1 MEQAFLASL
10 LTSKYPSIINIY
22 YTYSIALYVLVIQ
35 VLFRYFLNIV
45 SVPAF
50 MTFLGCAFLLSNSA
64 WFYFPQIPLKPLYS
78 LLLCPQHNSSTD
90 KTAVLQHKRP
100 RLNPDLGCCP
110 CGVGTFSLRPR
121 GFILVIWFPP
131 TYQRPVGLPVTSIL
145 YYGNQNCTPYLM

>member
-35 VLFRYFLNIV
+35 VLFRYLNVV

-50 MTFLGCAFLLSNSA
+50 TTFLGCAFLLSNSA

-78 LLLCPQHNSSTD
+78 SLGSTTAQQIKLLPRSTKD
-90 KTAVLQHKRP
+90 
-100 RLNPDLGCCP
+100 PD
-110 CGVGTFSLRPR
+110 
-121 GFILVIWFPP
+121 
-131 TYQRPVGLPVTSIL
+131 
-145 YYGNQNCTPYLM
+145 

>member
-35 VLFRYFLNIV
+35 VLFRYFLNVV

-50 MTFLGCAFLLSNSA
+50 TTFLGCAFLLSNSA

-78 LLLCPQHNSSTD
+78 SPGSTTAQQIKLLPRSTKD
-90 KTAVLQHKRP
+90 
-100 RLNPDLGCCP
+100 PD
-110 CGVGTFSLRPR
+110 
-121 GFILVIWFPP
+121 
-131 TYQRPVGLPVTSIL
+131 
-145 YYGNQNCTPYLM
+145 